1 MSNQIENLVRV
12 LGVSVDEAKEI
23 VEADHR
29 IDKGENPF
37 PLSPEQE
44 KASKKA
50 RSVAKSPTAYNFT
63 KRERKADEDKRFLI
77 DSIVW
82 LLTEEESCGDHIH
95 ATEIDVINPER
106 EVEFVYNNRKFKI
119 VLSCPRS

>member
-23 VEADHR
+23 VEADHC

-50 RSVAKSPTAYNFT
+50 RSVTKSPTAYNFT

-77 DSIVW
+77 EAFEKLLAEQVKADEIEIV
-82 LLTEEESCGDHIH
+82 
-95 ATEIDVINPER
+95 NPER
-106 EVEFVYNNRKFKI
+106 EIVFKANDRKYKI